1 MWGIFPL
8 SDLAGDTPVRIVA
21 SGDFPVY
28 AEVDHLVRDC
38 SWKYYFRWHTVARW
52 VDLRECGGFSPQGVP
67 DAAPATLAGVTT
79 TARVAK
85 NVLGL
90 RYAKV
95 RVVDYPKTIRE
106 IYREWPWRFRGG
118 KPRRGEYVDLPRHHK
133 QVGYPPHRPLRPSVG
148 WHCLNYRP

>member
-38 SWKYYFRWHTVARW
+38 SWKYCFRWHTVARW
-52 VDLRECGGFSPQGVP
+52 VDLRKCGGFVPQGVP

-95 RVVDYPKTIRE
+95 RV
-106 IYREWPWRFRGG
+106 
-118 KPRRGEYVDLPRHHK
+118 PRRGEYVDLPRHHK